1 MKFLADE
8 GIDKKLVT
16 KLRTL
21 GFDVEY
27 VAESKF
33 GTQDKVILTIP
44 KPLTFVLSP

>member
-8 GIDKKLVT
+8 GIDKKLVIE
-16 KLRTL
+16 LRSL

-33 GTQDKVILTIP
+33 GTQDKVL
-44 KPLTFVLSP
+44 LQYA